1 MPRLKKNYSSRESQE
16 GRCFIAEFYP
26 ECDNTPGFQ
35 FNVLGRLQYWWDLY
49 YYVLHDKDTYS
60 ECDLDKWNASHDS
73 PPDWNVGDKKK
84 PHYHLIGYCKSPL
97 LLGRAATKFGVPSNY
112 VQRVTNTKKAI
123 QYLIHLN
130 NPEKYQYLPEEVVS
144 NDPKLPSILKR
155 EVPSEEKAALLC
167 QAVLESEICS
177 MKNLCLFAIKNSCWD
192 ELRRS
197 QHIFSQLLDEKR
209 RYTKV
214 VANDEDY
221 QGWKELNLDDIPIDI
236 SKIFKQSSEKEPFI

>member
-1 MPRLKKNYSSRESQE
+1 MSRLSKNYSAREKQE

-26 ECDNTPGFQ
+26 ENDGQEGYAYDVPG
-35 FNVLGRLQYWWDLY
+35 RMQYWWTKFY
-49 YYVLHDKDTYS
+49 YILHDKDTYS
-60 ECDLDKWNASHDS
+60 ETDYDRFFSDNNRAPTWKIGDL
-73 PPDWNVGDKKK
+73 KK
-84 PHYHLIGYCKSPL
+84 PHYHLIGYSDSPL

-112 VQRVTNTKKAI
+112 VQKVTNTKKAI

-130 NPEKYQYLPEEVVS
+130 NPEKYQYQKEEVIT
-144 NDPKLPSILKR
+144 NDPKISTILKR

-197 QHIFSQLLDEKR
+197 QHIFSQLLEEKR
-209 RYTKV
+209 RYTKTV
-214 VANDEDY
+214 ELEESY
-221 QGWKELNLDDIPIDI
+221 YGWKELNLDDINIDV
-236 SKIFKQSSEKEPFI
+236 SKILKQNEEVPFI